1 MERDRKFSVVLDTNV
16 LVSAFVFGGNPHK
29 VLELV
34 LRKHIRGVTSSFI
47 ISELTEVLLRKFLF
61 EESKALLLEKKIRK
75 YFLLVQP
82 TKRIKVL
89 KDDADN
95 RILEAALQGRCQFIV
110 TGDKEL
116 LSLKK
121 YKGIVKV
128 TPAQFLQEIYPFDA
142 RA

>member
-1 MERDRKFSVVLDTNV
+1 MFSVVVDTNV
-16 LVSAFVFGGNPHK
+16 LVSAFVFGGNPRK
-29 VLELV
+29 LLDLI
-34 LRKHIRGVTSSFI
+34 LRKRVRGVISSFI

-61 EESKALLLEKKIRK
+61 KESKALVLEKKIRK

-89 KDDADN
+89 KHDADN
-95 RILEAALQGRCQFIV
+95 RILEAALQGRCHTIV

-121 YKGIVKV
+121 YRGIAIV
-128 TPAQFLQEIYPFDA
+128 TPVQFLQEIYPSRI